1 MLRPYGPG
9 PVHRVPRPAL
19 RGRRIA
25 QLPSWKEFREGTQ
38 DQRLKYKRISLK
50 DGSIAHELHRAE
62 AKDWRIAVVPAG
74 HVVAGTGEEALWQL
88 RPPPALRALYSTGVI
103 KQEEYLNILR
113 SMTGPTRKA
122 ELEASAPS
130 QALRIAIVSKGSG
143 VLNVM
148 VTLRFVRAA
157 VQELLQFL
165 RTPGTSEPALLA
177 AIDSLLQLQG
187 STKDVALALGVLG
200 QRRQWQHAVQ
210 LLQDL
215 LKSGG
220 LRPDVFCC
228 NSACGAASRNTAW
241 HVALELAAR
250 GTDWA
255 NVACSAYEKGSGWRA
270 ALACLAKAGSAEALA
285 RNAVMTAGA
294 NAGEWQLSILLQ
306 DMAMSEVEPTTV
318 SFTAAATMLGE
329 AHWQRS
335 LRLGPARPD
344 PAFAN
349 AAVAALGAAWRRAL
363 AVGLGFSH
371 AGLRLNLISHNTV
384 THDLA
389 VASAWRAAA
398 WHLARLPRRRLQP
411 DAISF
416 NSAITA
422 AEGGQQW
429 TVAVVLLEDALTT
442 TSPSAVTYNS
452 VTSAVGAGQQW
463 QLAPELFHQHRAAL
477 GNDPLGLAT
486 LLKSCQESMG
496 WSKAADLL
504 LEAQQHRMTTT
515 TSSKNA
521 AAMACKQRWLPA
533 LAALATAGAR
543 CDEITFAAAAG
554 ACQEMSQWQHVLALH
569 EAAQCEGTAPGLLLE
584 NAVHSAWRQARNW
597 RGSLQ
602 LLREMQEDRILPD
615 VVSFE
620 ATVQTCELRG
630 QPGPA
635 ASVLNLCNSRPWLR
649 LSLGA
654 MPWEQWL
661 CSCWVLGAQL
671 WGCYEG
677 LVPRE
682 GHQTARLELGPRL
695 DVQASSKTMPKGW
708 ELEEHKVLRTYAVR
722 GNEKQGTGRF
732 QLYEDAKKRGYG
744 GRSEGAQL
752 RRRNAIRFFE
762 KINEKFQDWGLEIRR
777 QNKEHGPQGLA
788 RGWPPSV
795 VFFAGDLR
803 LRKMLLDCK
812 KPPCPLPDTKLW
824 IKVPGPLAEMDPTL
838 EALQRAAGFLCS
850 GEVAEVCN
858 QEEKKDEKCLFQG
871 ESGLVCHAAQPG
883 TLQQG
888 PDKGQAS
895 GSASA
900 NGWEGRR
907 ALQSHQKDAALGK
920 VAKGLQGDLQSAA
933 SGYREAM
940 KGASSGTAY
949 APDSPILSQVV
960 GPRPRPE
967 THVQPATV
975 SEPKELS
982 LAELKDLPTKD
993 LQAMLKQRGVT
1004 HNASDKDSLANW
1016 VHQHQHLPH
1025 VKVEAARSLQQL
1037 QQLPVAELRDML
1049 QERGVEEGS
1058 ATEKAELA
1066 RWVWQHQHLPILHEM
1081 DPRRQRKTGGF
1092 GYGRRGREPEPE
1104 QKEEEKLQLEA
1115 EEVGKLEGESP
1126 KLLEGETSA
1135 PARRWPW
1142 VLAASAAAV
1151 VLLVGGIAANDLR
1164 QGEES
1169 AICRWW

>member
-130 QALRIAIVSKGSG
+130 QA
-143 VLNVM
+143 
-148 VTLRFVRAA
+148 
-157 VQELLQFL
+157 E
-165 RTPGTSEPALLA
+165 PG
-177 AIDSLLQLQG
+177 
-187 STKDVALALGVLG
+187 
-200 QRRQWQHAVQ
+200 RH
-210 LLQDL
+210 
-215 LKSGG
+215 
-220 LRPDVFCC
+220 
-228 NSACGAASRNTAW
+228 
-241 HVALELAAR
+241 
-250 GTDWA
+250 
-255 NVACSAYEKGSGWRA
+255 
-270 ALACLAKAGSAEALA
+270 
-285 RNAVMTAGA
+285 
-294 NAGEWQLSILLQ
+294 
-306 DMAMSEVEPTTV
+306 
-318 SFTAAATMLGE
+318 
-329 AHWQRS
+329 
-335 LRLGPARPD
+335 
-344 PAFAN
+344 
-349 AAVAALGAAWRRAL
+349 ALGA
-363 AVGLGFSH
+363 
-371 AGLRLNLISHNTV
+371 
-384 THDLA
+384 
-389 VASAWRAAA
+389 
-398 WHLARLPRRRLQP
+398 
-411 DAISF
+411 
-416 NSAITA
+416 
-422 AEGGQQW
+422 
-429 TVAVVLLEDALTT
+429 VAVLLL
-442 TSPSAVTYNS
+442 
-452 VTSAVGAGQQW
+452 GAG
-463 QLAPELFHQHRAAL
+463 RAAL
-477 GNDPLGLAT
+477 G
-486 LLKSCQESMG
+486 
-496 WSKAADLL
+496 
-504 LEAQQHRMTTT
+504 
-515 TSSKNA
+515 
-521 AAMACKQRWLPA
+521 
-533 LAALATAGAR
+533 
-543 CDEITFAAAAG
+543 
-554 ACQEMSQWQHVLALH
+554 
-569 EAAQCEGTAPGLLLE
+569 
-584 NAVHSAWRQARNW
+584 
-597 RGSLQ
+597 
-602 LLREMQEDRILPD
+602 LLR
-615 VVSFE
+615 
-620 ATVQTCELRG
+620 G
-630 QPGPA
+630 
-635 ASVLNLCNSRPWLR
+635 
-649 LSLGA
+649 
-654 MPWEQWL
+654 
-661 CSCWVLGAQL
+661 
-671 WGCYEG
+671 
-677 LVPRE
+677 
-682 GHQTARLELGPRL
+682 L

-858 QEEKKDEKCLFQG
+858 QEEKKVSSRVSPVSFAMLRSLALCSKALTKAKP
-871 ESGLVCHAAQPG
+871 AA
-883 TLQQG
+883 
-888 PDKGQAS
+888 
-895 GSASA
+895 
-900 NGWEGRR
+900 

-982 LAELKDLPTKD
+982 LAELKDLPSKD

-1092 GYGRRGREPEPE
+1092 GYGCRGREPEPE

-1164 QGEES
+1164 QVEES
-1169 AICRWW
+1169 AICRWLLGMHGATPRNSVRSEA